1 MAMVTSHDEAMCGY
15 YWLENEFSKERKF
28 VGEFSGKIICLI

>member
-1 MAMVTSHDEAMCGY
+1 MAMVTSHDEAMCG